1 MILFRRLVD
10 LILYSNLFIALCA
23 ASLVYQTTFVDPSL
37 PTDQNYPYLV
47 FFATIFIYSMHRIIG
62 FGKLER
68 ITNNRRI
75 NTILKFQKHIVLY
88 GLIGLIGLIISSLF
102 IPFSIILWLSIPT
115 LLAIIYI
122 LPVFGNKKRFRDLPF
137 IKIFAIG
144 VVWTWVCV
152 FIPMVYKNAHLNLNQ
167 VIFIFEKLLFII
179 SITIPFDIRDLKV
192 DNLHK
197 LKTIPIELGEKK
209 SKKIALA
216 GILICCVLVTLNYL
230 SGFLT
235 WPTWLA
241 LTLSYLITASIIYLI
256 NERSHDYYF
265 TGLLDG
271 TILLQMILILFFNPT
286 F

>member
-1 MILFRRLVD
+1 M
-10 LILYSNLFIALCA
+10 
-23 ASLVYQTTFVDPSL
+23 
-37 PTDQNYPYLV
+37 TDQKYPYLV

-68 ITNNRRI
+68 ITNNTRI
-75 NTILKFQKHIVLY
+75 NTILKFQKHIILY
-88 GLIGLIGLIISSLF
+88 GLIGLVGLIISSLF
-102 IPFSIILWLSIPT
+102 IPFSIILWLSIPA
-115 LLAIIYI
+115 LLALVYI
-122 LPVFGNKKRFRDLPF
+122 LPIFGHKKRFRDLPF

-144 VVWTWVCV
+144 VVWTWACV
-152 FIPMVYKNAHLNLNQ
+152 FIPMVYDNASLNLNQ

-197 LKTIPIELGEKK
+197 IKTIPIELGEEK

-216 GILICCVLVTLNYL
+216 GIFICWVLVGLNYF

-235 WPTWLA
+235 WSTWLA
-241 LTLSYLITASIIYLI
+241 LTFSYLITASIIFLI
-256 NERSHDYYF
+256 NEKSHDYYF

-271 TILLQMILILFFNPT
+271 TIILQMILILFFNQM